1 MGLVL
6 KGAEVAVG
14 GDTGQA
20 GLTGLRLFHARDK
33 NGWSWPGVCRLGR
46 SEGLNGQVYLK
57 LTLMG

>member
-46 SEGLNGQVYLK
+46 SEGLNGQVYP
-57 LTLMG
+57 